1 TQVRRG
7 TLQHEIF
14 ESSRIEVLSANR
26 ELEIKVNCK
35 NDAGRVIEPVKYGL
49 AITLEVA
56 PDIGMNV
63 YESIRN
69 EIRERVEEQPRAQ
82 IPTR

>member
-1 TQVRRG
+1 MQVKRG

-14 ESSRIEVLSANR
+14 EGEDLAVISE
-26 ELEIKVNCK
+26 EKTLEIKVNCK
-35 NDAGRVIEPVKYGL
+35 EHAAKIIEPVKYGI

-56 PDIGMNV
+56 EDVDIQL
-63 YESIRN
+63 YQEIESAIMDQIRQQS
-69 EIRERVEEQPRAQ
+69 REP